1 MGKRIVTVEVTRYY
15 SKTAMVEVAVDD
27 ELVDDALVDFLTN
40 DEDLDNEFENALFDA
55 SLVGEDTTYEYS
67 DITNNMGG
75 HL

>member
-67 DITNNMGG
+67 DITNNIGG

>member
-1 MGKRIVTVEVTRYY
+1 MGKRIVTIEVTRYY

-40 DEDLDNEFENALFDA
+40 DEDLDNDLENALFDA

>member
-15 SKTAMVEVAVDD
+15 SKSSTIEIEVDD
-27 ELVDDALVDFLTN
+27 ELVDDALVDFLTG
-40 DEDLDNEFENALFDA
+40 DETIDDLYENALYDA
-55 SLVGEDTTYEYS
+55 SMVAEDTTYEYS